1 MSYQNTDR
9 DHAEPSRWRSSNT
22 TRYQPVPEG
31 EASPSTRH
39 KRQQSGRSKRASTPG
54 RRSTRQSNSQSNDA
68 SDDVEVAPLRI
79 IKSRSS
85 ELHKPDRSFAK
96 PSVHP
101 TGYHAIEP
109 EEDPIVRFDEAQL
122 AMFAA
127 DNASRMPNIK
137 DELALAAG
145 KVTPGIDD
153 TPYIQY
159 ALQALVGGQSTSI
172 PSHLVSSSSD
182 GYSDRYEPMR
192 GTRGFDESAAYISP
206 TYQDRVV
213 RDSSD
218 KPPPPPLQRGP
229 PSPVQLPRRSTASF
243 DPTGAGSSRWIPVS
257 KNMQKDLDPNG
268 RTLQPLNFKP
278 RILRA
283 FSMAILAL
291 LILLMMAALIFS
303 ARYSYAHSGLT
314 PYPGSIYSG
323 QYFLFRILPQL
334 LAAVIFIYSQ
344 NIVIASLRILPFT
357 AMASEDPRVRYLAP
371 FQRLYP
377 DTFLLP
383 QFLGPWQFKIFDVAT
398 WLAMFT
404 IPLQS
409 SAFTC
414 ILVHEEWIWAPVQP
428 VVWALVGLYG
438 ILLLSTV
445 NLMVYWVLQWTGL
458 AWDIRSIGDLLP
470 LLNRSNTMASYRR
483 DDLAGDAKVFRV
495 QLRER
500 WFDRLGYWKAEE
512 VTSGGVWYTIG
523 ASPDQDSRIA
533 PEAMSQRFSND
544 ALIDLK
550 GARPG
555 VPIENIRGKYI
566 SLYLRDTPLV
576 LSVAVTFVLLAAV
589 VVVSFLPQTRLES
602 GFLPMLSAK
611 PDRNAFSPADF
622 VFSFVPGLA
631 GMIFFLHFQIVDQSL
646 RIVQPWAGLHDVEGS
661 LAQRSLLA
669 DYAACL
675 PLQATW
681 RALRNGHWRVAA
693 VSLLAALFIF
703 IPILGGGLL
712 MALTGPDRT
721 VRMYPS
727 MPVFG
732 VLLAFLFLYVG
743 GLALM
748 VPHRSQFL
756 LPRPVT
762 SIAGII
768 SLCSDEELTQDAAFR
783 SVRGRRDL
791 ENRLGVGR
799 DDSRDESSWFFGPVL
814 GKDAN
819 RASIR
824 RMADFS
830 EKFPRSSRSMV

>member
-1 MSYQNTDR
+1 MSYQDTDR
-9 DHAEPSRWRSSNT
+9 DHAEPPRWRQSNSS
-22 TRYQPVPEG
+22 RYQPVPDD
-31 EASPSTRH
+31 EASPSTRQ
-39 KRQQSGRSKRASTPG
+39 KRQSGRSKRASATS
-54 RRSTRQSNSQSNDA
+54 RRSNRQPNLQINDA

-85 ELHKPDRSFAK
+85 ELHKSDSSYAK
-96 PSVHP
+96 PPVQP
-101 TGYHAIEP
+101 AGYHAIEP

-182 GYSDRYEPMR
+182 GYSERYEPL
-192 GTRGFDESAAYISP
+192 RGFDESAAYKSP
-206 TYQDRVV
+206 IHQHRLV
-213 RDSSD
+213 RDND
-218 KPPPPPLQRGP
+218 KPRPEPLPQKGP
-229 PSPVQLPRRSTASF
+229 PTPGQLPRRSTASF
-243 DPTGAGSSRWIPVS
+243 DPTGASTSRWIPVS
-257 KNMQKDLDPNG
+257 KNMQKDLDPHG
-268 RTLQPLNFKP
+268 RTLQSLNFKP

-283 FSMAILAL
+283 FSMAILGI

-334 LAAVIFIYSQ
+334 LGAVIFIYAQ
-344 NIVIASLRILPFT
+344 NVVIASLRILPFT
-357 AMASEDPRVRYLAP
+357 AMASEDPRTRYMAH

-377 DTFLLP
+377 TTFLLP
-383 QFLGPWQFKIFDVAT
+383 QFIGPWQFKIFDVAT
-398 WLAMFT
+398 WLAIFT
-404 IPLQS
+404 IPLES
-409 SAFTC
+409 AAFTC
-414 ILVHEEWIWAPVQP
+414 ILVHEKWIWAPVQP

-438 ILLLSTV
+438 ILLLATV
-445 NLMVYWVLQWTGL
+445 NLMVYWLVQWTGL
-458 AWDIRSIGDLLP
+458 SWDIRSIGDLLP
-470 LLNRSNTMASYRR
+470 LLNRSNIMASFRR
-483 DDLAGDAKVFRV
+483 DDLAENTKVFKG

-500 WFDRLGYWKAEE
+500 WFDRLGYWKAEDA
-512 VTSGGVWYTIG
+512 TTGGIWYTIG
-523 ASPDQDSRIA
+523 ASPVQDLGIS
-533 PEAMSQRFSND
+533 PSAMGKKAGND
-544 ALIDLK
+544 ASIDLK
-550 GARPG
+550 GAAPHLLIDNTLGRYLP
-555 VPIENIRGKYI
+555 
-566 SLYLRDTPLV
+566 LYLRDGPLIF
-576 LSVAVTFVLLAAV
+576 SVAVTLVLLAALL
-589 VVVSFLPQTRLES
+589 VVSFLPQTRLES
-602 GFLPMLSAK
+602 GFLPMLSAR
-611 PDRNAFSPADF
+611 PDHNAFSPADF
-622 VFSFVPGLA
+622 VFSFVPALA
-631 GMIFFLHFQIVDQSL
+631 GMVLFLQFQVVDQSL
-646 RIVQPWAGLHDVEGS
+646 RILQPWAGLHDVDGS

-681 RALRNGHWRVAA
+681 KALVNGHWRVAG

-703 IPILGGGLL
+703 IPVLGGGLL
-712 MALTGPDRT
+712 MALTAPDRT

-743 GLALM
+743 GFALM
-748 VPHRSQFL
+748 VPHRRQFL

-768 SLCSDEELTQDAAFR
+768 SLCSAEELTQDAAFR
-783 SVRGRRDL
+783 SVRGRSDL

-799 DDSRDESSWFFGPVL
+799 DDSRDESSWLFGPVL

-824 RMADFS
+824 RMVDFT
-830 EKFPRSSRSMV
+830 EKMPRSSRSMV

>member
-9 DHAEPSRWRSSNT
+9 DHAEPPRWRQSN
-22 TRYQPVPEG
+22 TRYQPVPDN
-31 EASPSTRH
+31 EASPSTRQ
-39 KRQQSGRSKRASTPG
+39 KRHQSGRSKRASPTS
-54 RRSTRQSNSQSNDA
+54 RRSNRQSSQIDDE
-68 SDDVEVAPLRI
+68 SDGVEVAPLRI

-85 ELHKPDRSFAK
+85 ELHKPDRSYAK
-96 PSVHP
+96 PSAQP
-101 TGYHAIEP
+101 QGYHAIEP
-109 EEDPIVRFDEAQL
+109 EEDPVVRFDEAQL

-159 ALQALVGGQSTSI
+159 ALQALVGGQSVSF

-182 GYSDRYEPMR
+182 GHSDRYEPL
-192 GTRGFDESAAYISP
+192 RGFDESAAYTSP
-206 TYQDRVV
+206 IHQDRSV
-213 RDSSD
+213 RDNN
-218 KPPPPPLQRGP
+218 PRPEPLPQKGP
-229 PSPVQLPRRSTASF
+229 PTPGQLPRRSTASF
-243 DPTGAGSSRWIPVS
+243 DPTGASSSRWIPVS
-257 KNMQKDLDPNG
+257 KNMQKDLDPHG
-268 RTLQPLNFKP
+268 RTLQSLNFKP

-283 FSMAILAL
+283 FSMVILAI

-334 LAAVIFIYSQ
+334 LAAVIFIYAQ
-344 NIVIASLRILPFT
+344 NVVTASLRILPFT
-357 AMASEDPRVRYLAP
+357 AMASEDPRARYLAP

-377 DTFLLP
+377 STFLLP
-383 QFLGPWQFKIFDVAT
+383 QFIGPWQFKIFDVAT
-398 WLAMFT
+398 WLAIFT

-414 ILVHEEWIWAPVQP
+414 ILVHEKWIWAPVQP

-438 ILLLSTV
+438 ILLLATV
-445 NLMVYWVLQWTGL
+445 NLMVFWLVQWTGL
-458 AWDIRSIGDLLP
+458 VWDIRSIGDLLP
-470 LLNRSNTMASYRR
+470 LLNRSNIMASYRR
-483 DDLAGDAKVFRV
+483 DDLAENAKVFKG

-500 WFDRLGYWKAEE
+500 WFDRLGYWKAEDA
-512 VTSGGVWYTIG
+512 TTGGIWYTIG
-523 ASPDQDSRIA
+523 ASPVQDSGFA
-533 PEAMSQRFSND
+533 SGAMGKGAGND
-544 ALIDLK
+544 VLIGLK
-550 GARPG
+550 GAAPHLLIDNTLGRYLP
-555 VPIENIRGKYI
+555 
-566 SLYLRDTPLV
+566 LYLRDGPLIF
-576 LSVAVTFVLLAAV
+576 SVAVTFVLLAALV
-589 VVVSFLPQTRLES
+589 IVSFLPQTRLES
-602 GFLPMLSAK
+602 GFLPMLSAR
-611 PDRNAFSPADF
+611 PDHNAFSPADF
-622 VFSFVPGLA
+622 VFSFVPALA
-631 GMIFFLHFQIVDQSL
+631 GMILFLQFQIVDQSL
-646 RIVQPWAGLHDVEGS
+646 RIVQPWADLHDVNGS

-693 VSLLAALFIF
+693 VSLLAAL
-703 IPILGGGLL
+703 
-712 MALTGPDRT
+712 A

-748 VPHRSQFL
+748 VPHRRQFL
-756 LPRPVT
+756 LPRAVT

-768 SLCSDEELTQDAAFR
+768 SLCSAEELTQDAAFR

-824 RMADFS
+824 RMVDFS
-830 EKFPRSSRSMV
+830 EKMPRSSRSMV

>member
-1 MSYQNTDR
+1 MSYQNA
-9 DHAEPSRWRSSNT
+9 DHDHTEPPRWRQSNNA
-22 TRYQPVPEG
+22 RYQSVPDS

-39 KRQQSGRSKRASTPG
+39 KRPKSERSKRASPTS
-54 RRSTRQSNSQSNDA
+54 RRSTRRSNPQINDVP
-68 SDDVEVAPLRI
+68 DGVEVAPLRI

-85 ELHKPDRSFAK
+85 ELHKPDRSYAK
-96 PSVHP
+96 PSAQP
-101 TGYHAIEP
+101 AGYHALEP
-109 EEDPIVRFDEAQL
+109 EEDPTVRFDEAQL

-182 GYSDRYEPMR
+182 GYSDRYEPL
-192 GTRGFDESAAYISP
+192 RGFDESAAYNSP
-206 TYQDRVV
+206 IHQDRSA
-213 RDSSD
+213 RDNHPRPE
-218 KPPPPPLQRGP
+218 PPPQKGP
-229 PSPVQLPRRSTASF
+229 PSPGQLPRRSTASF
-243 DPTGAGSSRWIPVS
+243 DPTGASSSRWIPVS
-257 KNMQKDLDPNG
+257 KNMQKDLDPHG
-268 RTLQPLNFKP
+268 RTLQALNFKP
-278 RILRA
+278 WILRA
-283 FSMAILAL
+283 FSMAILAI

-334 LAAVIFIYSQ
+334 LAAVIFIYAQ
-344 NIVIASLRILPFT
+344 GVVTASLRILPFA
-357 AMASEDPRVRYLAP
+357 AMASEDPRTRYMAP
-371 FQRLYP
+371 FQRLYRN
-377 DTFLLP
+377 TFLLP
-383 QFLGPWQFKIFDVAT
+383 QFIGPWQFKIFDVAT
-398 WLAMFT
+398 WLAIFT

-409 SAFTC
+409 AAFTC
-414 ILVHEEWIWAPVQP
+414 IFVHEKWIWAPVQP
-428 VVWALVGLYG
+428 IVWALVGLYG
-438 ILLLSTV
+438 VLLLATI
-445 NLMVYWVLQWTGL
+445 NLMVYWIMQWTGL
-458 AWDIRSIGDLLP
+458 VWDIRSIGDLLP
-470 LLNRSNTMASYRR
+470 LLNRSNIMASYRR
-483 DDLAGDAKVFRV
+483 DDLAEDAKMFKS

-500 WFDRLGYWKAEE
+500 WFDRLGYWKAEDM
-512 VTSGGVWYTIG
+512 TTGGIWYTIG
-523 ASPDQDSRIA
+523 ASPVQDSRFSSGAMGKGAGHDA
-533 PEAMSQRFSND
+533 P
-544 ALIDLK
+544 IDLK
-550 GARPG
+550 GAAPRLLIDNT
-555 VPIENIRGKYI
+555 VGKYLP
-566 SLYLRDTPLV
+566 LYLRDGPLIF
-576 LSVAVTFVLLAAV
+576 SVAATFVLLIAL
-589 VVVSFLPQTRLES
+589 VVVSFLPQTQLES

-622 VFSFVPGLA
+622 VFSFVPALA
-631 GMIFFLHFQIVDQSL
+631 GMILFLQFQIVDQSL
-646 RIVQPWAGLHDVEGS
+646 RIVQPWADLHDMNGS

-693 VSLLAALFIF
+693 VSLLAFLFIF
-703 IPILGGGLL
+703 IPVLGGGLL
-712 MALTGPDRT
+712 MALTGPNTT

-743 GLALM
+743 GLSLM
-748 VPHRSQFL
+748 VPHRRQFL

-791 ENRLGVGR
+791 ESRLGVGR
-799 DDSRDESSWFFGPVL
+799 DDSRDESSWFLGPVL
-814 GKDAN
+814 AKDAQ
-819 RASIR
+819 RVSIR
-824 RMADFS
+824 RMVDFS
-830 EKFPRSSRSMV
+830 EKMPRSSRSMV